1 MRAVFRALLVL
12 ASMLGVMATASAQV
26 PPSATEIA
34 AYTGLH
40 AAAASGDA
48 AAIKRLIASKADPN
62 ARDSAGRTPLHVAAF
77 AGHQAAVSALVEGG
91 ADPKAQENRRYDI
104 ITIAAVRDDAAMVRL
119 AIRLGA
125 DPRAITSPYDGT
137 ALIAAAHL
145 GHDAVVRALIE
156 AGAPLDHVNNLGWT
170 ALIEAVVL
178 GDGGPRHVAC
188 ARALVEAGA
197 NREIP
202 DRNGRTALQ
211 LARER
216 GFAEMVRIL
225 ESTPNR

>member
-1 MRAVFRALLVL
+1 MPDVLRALLVN
-12 ASMLGVMATASAQV
+12 ASTLSVMATAAAQV
-26 PPSATEIA
+26 PPSVTEIA

-48 AAIKRLIASKADPN
+48 AMITRLIAQKADPN
-62 ARDSAGRTPLHVAAF
+62 TRAGAGRTPLHVAAF
-77 AGHQAAVSALVEGG
+77 AGHQAAVSALIAGG

-145 GHDAVVRALIE
+145 GHGEVGRALIE
-156 AGAPLDHVNNLGWT
+156 AGAPLDHVNNLAWT
-170 ALIEAVVL
+170 APIEAVVL
-178 GDGGPRHVAC
+178 GDGGPRHIAC
-188 ARALVEAGA
+188 VRALVEAGA

-202 DRNGRTALQ
+202 DRNGKTALQ
-211 LARER
+211 LARDR
-216 GFAEMVRIL
+216 GFTAMVRIL
-225 ESTPNR
+225 ESPPRQ